1 MAIIWVDPYIDS
13 ANGGIHGTTGSGSG
27 TYASPY
33 GWWDLNGY
41 NALGS
46 SNVFNEGDEIRFKG
60 LTESSFF
67 GSLQSWSS
75 VTQNGGLDSQWNLP
89 SGTDQMLK
97 VISRYDNNKE
107 LYIYQNPGYS
117 YLYSLNQQGTWHA
130 PLPMLDNSGYYIFN
144 SNYQISNPN
153 ARNTTIGHLP
163 AAMFNYGATTTT
175 NPVRVTA
182 GWTSET
188 QQGGITFLCMA
199 PNYQIAWGH
208 TGVQVGEGYGHMVVD
223 CLDTLVLGF
232 GDNEDAYIN
241 AIELNLK
248 AVCGAN
254 YNSSDYISFGI
265 GFTSNPNN
273 IDYTAQSFT
282 PGTLKMDQIVTGSYS
297 QLYSYAPRSAGNV
310 LEPEIY
316 INTLV
321 KGYYT
326 WDLYLRHNNSSSA
339 SDDPEWTVRLRK
351 VFLHYGANWNGQYS
365 NNKAKVNLI
374 FENDFEWLQAA
385 NQPWN
390 FNNTIEVLSETL
402 GTDDATNNPQYPDRY
417 YLRTDGGGN
426 VATSYIST
434 APLERSLTDANKY
447 SIYSNSS
454 SILKKASP
462 SGYLG
467 EWYNE
472 YIIENQGET
481 IDTVS
486 SSPAVMNPG
495 SFNSSYIKNSCGI
508 GKIYVAY
515 ESTSNNAVS
524 LIPIQ
529 YTGTFASAPVAIEYK
544 SPSTFSGK
552 TCWRLFGS
560 ANGYSYSQLYRIPLP
575 NFGSATSDYTF
586 ETFFNTTASPGVD
599 ISIVLWVY
607 GLSSGLT
614 TFRTLTPT
622 VSGTTISFSET
633 ISPAELKVNLVS
645 QIFAEVIMSKTST
658 ANCSVAFNNFS
669 LT

>member
-1 MAIIWVDPYIDS
+1 MAIIWVDPYLDS
-13 ANGGIHGTTGSGSG
+13 AGGGIHGTLGSGSG
-27 TYASPY
+27 TYSAPY
-33 GWWDLNGY
+33 SWWDLNGY

-75 VTQNGGLDSQWNLP
+75 IQQSNGSDSIWYLP
-89 SGTDQMLK
+89 SYTDQMLK

-107 LYIYQNPGYS
+107 LYIYQNPS
-117 YLYSLNQQGTWHA
+117 YNSLYSVNMSGTWHA
-130 PLPMLDNSGYYIFN
+130 PLPTLDNSGYYIFN

-153 ARNTTIGHLP
+153 SKNTAESNLQP
-163 AAMFNYGATTTT
+163 SMFNYGSTTTT

-188 QQGGITFLCMA
+188 RQGGITFLCMA
-199 PNYQIAWGH
+199 PNYRIAWGYSGMS
-208 TGVQVGEGYGHMVVD
+208 TGDGYGHMVVD

-254 YNSSDYISFGI
+254 YNSSDYINFGI
-265 GFTSNPNN
+265 GFTNNPNN
-273 IDYTAQSFT
+273 IDYTAQNFT

-326 WDLYLRHNNSSSA
+326 WDLYLRHNNSTAA
-339 SDDPEWTVRLRK
+339 SDDPEWTIRLRK

-374 FENDFEWLQAA
+374 FENDFEWLQGSNRAWEF
-385 NQPWN
+385 NQ
-390 FNNTIEVLSETL
+390 TVEVISETL
-402 GTDDATNNPQYPDRY
+402 GTDDASNNPQYPKY
-417 YLRTDGGGN
+417 YFRTDGGGN
-426 VATSYIST
+426 LATSYISS
-434 APLERSLTDANKY
+434 APYTRSLTDNNY
-447 SIYSNSS
+447 YVLYSNSTS
-454 SILKKASP
+454 LLKKATP
-462 SGYLG
+462 SGFLG

-472 YIIENQGET
+472 YIIENPGET

-486 SSPAVMNPG
+486 SSPALMYPG
-495 SFNSSYIKNSCGI
+495 AHNSSYIKNSSGI
-508 GKIYVAY
+508 GKTYIAY

-524 LIPIQ
+524 LIPIKKTTSFSQ
-529 YTGTFASAPVAIEYK
+529 RPVAIEYK

-560 ANGYSYSQLYRIPLP
+560 ANGETYSQLYRLPLP
-575 NFGSATSDYTF
+575 DFSNATSNYTF
-586 ETFFNTTASPGVD
+586 ETFFNTTSNPGVT
-599 ISIVLWVY
+599 IVIDLWVF
-607 GLSSGLT
+607 GLASNIAKFKT
-614 TFRTLTPT
+614 CNAT
-622 VSGTTISFSET
+622 VTGNIISFSEVIT
-633 ISPAELKVNLVS
+633 PAELKTGLVT
-645 QIFAEVIMSKTST
+645 QLFAEVNMTKTST
-658 ANCSVAFNNFS
+658 ANCSVAFNNFNIS
-669 LT
+669 